1 MSEVKQGVMER
12 LSLVGQFSSKDRR
25 RYDARRLLNGA
36 DLSPLSREE
45 AAKNSR
51 RWEQTIKN
59 VRDGFPAGS
68 KERAVMEDFFAPVFG
83 LPYPESERFK
93 TDGLGSAKASKG
105 ELAQKHGLV
114 PSALS
119 KLLHQIRELN
129 WAEYNRL
136 SNQQEEQHG

>member
-12 LSLVGQFSSKDRR
+12 LSLIGLFSSKDRR

-51 RWEQTIKN
+51 RWEQTVKN

-68 KERAVMEDFFAPVFG
+68 KERAVMGDHFAPVFG
-83 LPYPESERFK
+83 LPDVK
-93 TDGLGSAKASKG
+93 MSKG
-105 ELAQKHGLV
+105 ELAQKHGLSR
-114 PSALS
+114 SALS